1 VTAQEWTA
9 LGTRARVVLAGSGD
23 AAAARRAVETLLDE
37 VDLACSRFR
46 QDSELSALNRAGGRW
61 TDVGPLLQDALEAAR
76 WAAAA
81 TGGAVDPTVARALC
95 VVGYDRD
102 FAAVPPHGGAVV
114 VRLGP
119 VPGWRAVELDR
130 RGCRARLGPG
140 VEVDLGSTA
149 KALAADRA
157 ASAARAAS
165 GAPGVLV
172 SLGGDIAVAGRPPAG
187 GWPVL
192 VAEDCTVP
200 LDGEG
205 EIVLIADGGVATS
218 STLVRRW
225 TRGGVEQHHII
236 DPATGAPA
244 RGPWRTATVAAATCL
259 EANAAATAA
268 IVKGD
273 GAAAWL
279 RERGLAARLV
289 GRDGAVVAVGGWPG
303 EVRR

>member
-1 VTAQEWTA
+1 
-9 LGTRARVVLAGSGD
+9 VLAGAAD
-23 AAAARRAVETLLDE
+23 AAAARSAVEALLDE

-46 QDSELSALNRAGGRW
+46 EDSRLSALNRAGGRW
-61 TDVGPLLQDALEAAR
+61 TAVGPLLLEALDAAL

-81 TGGAVDPTVARALC
+81 TGGAVDPTVGRALRIA
-95 VVGYDRD
+95 GYDRD
-102 FAAVPPHGGAVV
+102 FAAVPASGEPLV

-130 RGCRARLGPG
+130 RAGRARLPTG

-157 ASAARAAS
+157 AAAARAAS
-165 GAPGVLV
+165 GASGALV
-172 SLGGDIAVAGRPPAG
+172 SLGGDIAFAGRAPEG

-192 VAEDCTVP
+192 VAEDCAEPV
-200 LDGEG
+200 DGEG
-205 EIVLIADGGVATS
+205 EVVLIANGGVATS
-218 STLVRRW
+218 STRVRRW

-236 DPATGAPA
+236 DPATGAPV
-244 RGPWRTATVAAATCL
+244 RGPWRAATVAAASCL
-259 EANAAATAA
+259 DANAAATAA

-279 RERGLAARLV
+279 EERGVPARLV
-289 GRDGAVVAVGGWPG
+289 GQDGTVVTVGGWPDSQ
-303 EVRR
+303 EVRG